1 MRFAEFKTVEKK
13 LVRELKWMAVSSL
26 IVGLVL
32 VSIYGIALFSQWRVD
47 VNVRKVE
54 AGQVEVVSYTSWK

>member
-1 MRFAEFKTVEKK
+1 MKR
-13 LVRELKWMAVSSL
+13 LVREIKWLTASAL

-32 VSIYGIALFSQWRVD
+32 VSIYGIALFSQRRVD
-47 VNVRKVE
+47 VNVKKVE

>member
-1 MRFAEFKTVEKK
+1 MKRLIK
-13 LVRELKWMAVSSL
+13 ELKWLVVSSL

-47 VNVRKVE
+47 VNVMKVE

>member
-1 MRFAEFKTVEKK
+1 MKR
-13 LVRELKWMAVSSL
+13 LVREIKWLTASAL

-47 VNVRKVE
+47 VNVKKVE

>member
-1 MRFAEFKTVEKK
+1 MKK
-13 LVRELKWMAVSSL
+13 LVREIKWLTASAL

-47 VNVRKVE
+47 VNMTKVE